1 MPEPLEPG
9 DKPRVVH
16 RQLAVEDK
24 GALERSERGRE
35 FGEASG
41 MVEAVSAYQPDGPG
55 DFVRQHPP
63 AVPLLLVDPP
73 GAMERARDERG
84 VHQVDAGQPRRG
96 HRGQDSLSSRLTIS
110 RSASMSN
117 GLPTTVTGTVLRN
130 SSYGPASA

>member
-1 MPEPLEPG
+1 MPEPLERG
-9 DKPRVVH
+9 AKLRVVH
-16 RQLAVEDK
+16 RQLPVGDK

-63 AVPLLLVDPP
+63 AVHLLLVDPL

-84 VHQVDAGQPRRG
+84 VLDAGQPRRG
-96 HRGQDSLSSRLTIS
+96 HRVQDSLSSRLTIS